1 MSRETRIVN
10 RDRWICGP
18 APDSTARVRLFCFP
32 YAGGGA
38 NAFRPWRSLLSPAG
52 VDACCVQFPG
62 RETRFSETPI
72 TGMHE
77 LARQTCDGIE
87 SYFDLPFSFFG
98 HSMGALVCFEVTA
111 EFARR
116 GHKLPEWLLMSG
128 AIPPHQRDVES
139 LHTLPTPEFI
149 AAVARRYNGL
159 LRAVL
164 ADQDLLDVVTPILRA
179 DIELTER
186 YRFETA
192 KALPVKIA
200 AFGGRWDE
208 SVPPVKLQYWRDL
221 TAQPERFQAM
231 LFDGDHFFLNDH
243 RQQLLTEIVRILT

>member
-1 MSRETRIVN
+1 MDLWSCAGFRGSRAIILFSICR
-10 RDRWICGP
+10 RWSECI
-18 APDSTARVRLFCFP
+18 SLS
-32 YAGGGA
+32 
-38 NAFRPWRSLLSPAG
+38 AFALTSRRC
-52 VDACCVQFPG
+52 VDVCCVQFPG
-62 RETRFSETPI
+62 RETRFSEMPI

-77 LARQTCDGIE
+77 LALQTCDGIE
-87 SYFDLPFSFFG
+87 SYLDLPFSFFG

-116 GHKLPEWLLMSG
+116 EHKLPEWLLMSG
-128 AIPPHQRDVES
+128 AIPPHRRHVES

-149 AAVARRYNGL
+149 AAVASRYNGL
-159 LRAVL
+159 PRAVL

-192 KALPVKIA
+192 RALPVKIA

-208 SVPPVKLQYWRDL
+208 SVP
-221 TAQPERFQAM
+221 PERFQAM

-243 RQQLLTEIVRILT
+243 RQQLLTEIVRILR